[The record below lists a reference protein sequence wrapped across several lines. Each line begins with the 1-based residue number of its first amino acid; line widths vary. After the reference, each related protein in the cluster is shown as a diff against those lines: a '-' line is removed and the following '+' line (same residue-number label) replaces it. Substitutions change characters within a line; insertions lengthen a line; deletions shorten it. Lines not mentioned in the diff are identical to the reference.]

1 MQPIVEQSIAQLE
14 LKEGMRVAEFGSG
27 MGFYT
32 RVLSER
38 VGKTGKVFAIEIQKE
53 VLKKLEEELHRLNI
67 MNVEYLWADVESKG
81 GSMIA
86 DQSMDAV
93 IMANVLFQAEDKIG
107 MIDEAKRILKR
118 NGKILLIDHT
128 NSLSGL
134 GASSD
139 MILTE
144 ESTKELFE
152 KRELKFLK
160 KAPADMFRFGSIFVK
175 ER

>member
-1 MQPIVEQSIAQLE
+1 MQSIIEQSIAQLE

-38 VGKTGKVFAIEIQKE
+38 VGNTGKVFAIEIQKDI
-53 VLKKLEEELHRLNI
+53 LNKLEEELRRLNVS
-67 MNVEYLWADVESKG
+67 NVEYLWADVEVKG

-93 IMANVLFQAEDKIG
+93 VMANVLFQAEDKVG

-134 GASSD
+134 GSSSD
-139 MILTE
+139 VVLTE
-144 ESTKELFE
+144 ESAKELFE
-152 KRELKFLK
+152 KRDLKFLK
-160 KAPADMFRFGSIFVK
+160 KVPADMFRFGSLFTK